1 MMDIM
6 MTMTAVMTNPEGH
19 EQHDD
24 KVTLSLMTVVHWYN
38 VADFTEL

>member
-1 MMDIM
+1 MMM
-6 MTMTAVMTNPEGH
+6 MTAVMMNTEGH

-24 KVTLSLMTVVHWYN
+24 KVTLSLTTGAHWYN